1 MAEQSAACHCTC
13 CRKNSRSSLELR
25 ELHARTL
32 SEMRGSISSLTTK
45 YKSTLEAMETL
56 KRESEENRRLS
67 AMAANSA
74 QIHCDEIKN
83 GLQAMSLDA
92 NELVQ
97 ILSTELSSVKE
108 DRDKLRRN
116 QDVLCSKL
124 SSMSQPGV
132 EERAVLVGEIQD
144 LTRSRET
151 LQVSISNLRTKCSD
165 LEATVA
171 SLQEENARLMQ
182 REATDAPAVEGL
194 RTKCSDLEATVAS
207 LQEENAQL
215 MQREATDAPAVEGL
229 RTKCSDLEATVASL
243 QEENARLLQREATD
257 APAVEGLRTK
267 CSDLEATVASLQEE
281 NAHLMQREATDAPA
295 VEGLRT
301 KCSDLEATVALLQ
314 EENAHLL
321 KAQSKSHP
329 SSVEKLLRL
338 TRENQHFAVKLS
350 EQENKSKALESTIM
364 LLNKYLDREINTGG
378 VENSLIDILDD
389 ISYIKRTTNSRE
401 AKELIGMTE
410 KGLER
415 INEPRFHDSGHPVLP
430 QT

>member
-1 MAEQSAACHCTC
+1 MMAEQSAACHCTC

-108 DRDKLRRN
+108 ERDKLKRN

-124 SSMSQPGV
+124 SSVSQPSV
-132 EERAVLVGEIQD
+132 EEKAVLVGQIQD

-151 LQVSISNLRTKCSD
+151 LQVSMNKLRAKCSDLEVTVASLQEEKAHLLQREATVAPAVDDLRAKCSD

-171 SLQEENARLMQ
+171 SLQEE
-182 REATDAPAVEGL
+182 
-194 RTKCSDLEATVAS
+194 
-207 LQEENAQL
+207 
-215 MQREATDAPAVEGL
+215 
-229 RTKCSDLEATVASL
+229 
-243 QEENARLLQREATD
+243 
-257 APAVEGLRTK
+257 
-267 CSDLEATVASLQEE
+267 
-281 NAHLMQREATDAPA
+281 
-295 VEGLRT
+295 
-301 KCSDLEATVALLQ
+301 
-314 EENAHLL
+314 
-321 KAQSKSHP
+321 KAHP
-329 SSVEKLLRL
+329 SSVQKILRL
-338 TRENQHFAVKLS
+338 TRENQQFAVKLS

-364 LLNKYLDREINTGG
+364 LLNKYLDIEINNGR
-378 VENSLIDILDD
+378 VENTLFDILDD
-389 ISYIKRTTNSRE
+389 ISHIKRTTNSRE

-410 KGLER
+410 KGLEK
-415 INEPRFHDSGHPVLP
+415 NKE
-430 QT
+430 

>member
-1 MAEQSAACHCTC
+1 MRACCSGKPQMLLQWRIEDQVFRPGGHGCFAPGGE
-13 CRKNSRSSLELR
+13 SRLL
-25 ELHARTL
+25 
-32 SEMRGSISSLTTK
+32 
-45 YKSTLEAMETL
+45 
-56 KRESEENRRLS
+56 
-67 AMAANSA
+67 
-74 QIHCDEIKN
+74 
-83 GLQAMSLDA
+83 
-92 NELVQ
+92 
-97 ILSTELSSVKE
+97 
-108 DRDKLRRN
+108 
-116 QDVLCSKL
+116 
-124 SSMSQPGV
+124 
-132 EERAVLVGEIQD
+132 
-144 LTRSRET
+144 
-151 LQVSISNLRTKCSD
+151 
-165 LEATVA
+165 
-171 SLQEENARLMQ
+171 Q

-207 LQEENAQL
+207 LQEENARL
-215 MQREATDAPAVEGL
+215 LQREATDAPAVDGL

-281 NAHLMQREATDAPA
+281 NAR
-295 VEGLRT
+295 
-301 KCSDLEATVALLQ
+301 
-314 EENAHLL
+314 LL

-364 LLNKYLDREINTGG
+364 LLNKYLDRDINTGG

-389 ISYIKRTTNSRE
+389 ISYIKKTTNSRE

>member
-1 MAEQSAACHCTC
+1 
-13 CRKNSRSSLELR
+13 LELR

-108 DRDKLRRN
+108 ERDKLRRN

-165 LEATVA
+165 LEAIVA
-171 SLQEENARLMQ
+171 SLQEENARLLQ
-182 REATDAPAVEGL
+182 REATDAPAVDDL

-207 LQEENAQL
+207 LQEENAHL
-215 MQREATDAPAVEGL
+215 LQREATDAPAVDGL

-243 QEENARLLQREATD
+243 QEENARLL
-257 APAVEGLRTK
+257 
-267 CSDLEATVASLQEE
+267 
-281 NAHLMQREATDAPA
+281 
-295 VEGLRT
+295 
-301 KCSDLEATVALLQ
+301 
-314 EENAHLL
+314 
-321 KAQSKSHP
+321 KAQSKSHH

-364 LLNKYLDREINTGG
+364 LLNKYLDRDINTGG